1 MNSLI
6 DFGTLM
12 IFIGFIIVFF
22 GVIYELAKSVR
33 RSSRVK
39 SEEQEERKTEVGGV
53 IFLGPIPIIFGS
65 SKNISKWMLVVAA
78 IITIVLIL
86 LYALPYFIS

>member
-65 SKNISKWMLVVAA
+65 SKNISKWMLVVAV

>member
-12 IFIGFIIVFF
+12 IFIGFIIVFI

-65 SKNISKWMLVVAA
+65 SKNISKWMLVVAV

>member
-12 IFIGFIIVFF
+12 IFIGFIIVFI